1 MNKVNPRRRPAT
13 MADVNRAVEQATND
27 ALVASAAIF
36 LTVLCDKESADAEI
50 IQRVWEEIQEL
61 SQSIIDGY
69 VSVADLKDTLRKEY
83 GVDINFNGKP

>member
-27 ALVASAAIF
+27 ALAASAAIF
-36 LTVLCDKESADAEI
+36 LTVLCDKENADAEI
-50 IQRVWEEIQEL
+50 IQRVWQEMQEL

-83 GVDINFNGKP
+83 GVDIHF

>member
-1 MNKVNPRRRPAT
+1 MSGKVNPRRRPAT

-27 ALVASAAIF
+27 ALTASAAIF

-50 IQRVWEEIQEL
+50 IQRVWQEMQEL

-83 GVDINFNGKP
+83 GVDIHF

>member
-1 MNKVNPRRRPAT
+1 MNKVNPRRRPVT

-27 ALVASAAIF
+27 ALTASAAIF
-36 LTVLCDKESADAEI
+36 LTVLCDKENADAEI
-50 IQRVWEEIQEL
+50 IQRVWQEMQEL

-83 GVDINFNGKP
+83 GVDIHF

>member
-1 MNKVNPRRRPAT
+1 MNKVNPRRRPVT

-27 ALVASAAIF
+27 ALAASAAIF

-50 IQRVWEEIQEL
+50 IQRVWQEMQEL

-83 GVDINFNGKP
+83 GVDIHF

>member
-1 MNKVNPRRRPAT
+1 

-27 ALVASAAIF
+27 ALAASAAIF

-50 IQRVWEEIQEL
+50 IQRVWQEMQEL

-83 GVDINFNGKP
+83 GVNIHF

>member
-13 MADVNRAVEQATND
+13 MADVNRAVAQATND
-27 ALVASAAIF
+27 ALTASAAIF

-50 IQRVWEEIQEL
+50 IQRVWQEMQEL

-83 GVDINFNGKP
+83 GVDIHF

>member
-27 ALVASAAIF
+27 ALAASAAIF
-36 LTVLCDKESADAEI
+36 LTVLCDKENADAEI
-50 IQRVWEEIQEL
+50 VQRVWQEMQEL

-83 GVDINFNGKP
+83 GVDIHF

>member
-1 MNKVNPRRRPAT
+1 MSGKVNPRRRPAT

-27 ALVASAAIF
+27 ALAASAAIF

-50 IQRVWEEIQEL
+50 IQRVWQEIQEL

-69 VSVADLKDTLRKEY
+69 VSVSDLRDTLRKEY
-83 GVDINFNGKP
+83 GVDIHF

>member
-1 MNKVNPRRRPAT
+1 MSGKVNPRRRPAT

-27 ALVASAAIF
+27 ALAASAAIF
-36 LTVLCDKESADAEI
+36 LTVLCDKESADAEV
-50 IQRVWEEIQEL
+50 IQRVWQEMQEL

-83 GVDINFNGKP
+83 GVDIHF

>member
-1 MNKVNPRRRPAT
+1 MSGKVNPRRRPAT

-27 ALVASAAIF
+27 ALTASAAIF

-50 IQRVWEEIQEL
+50 IQRVWQEMQEL

-83 GVDINFNGKP
+83 GVDINF

>member
-1 MNKVNPRRRPAT
+1 MSGKVNPRRRPAT

-27 ALVASAAIF
+27 ALAASAAIF

-50 IQRVWEEIQEL
+50 IQRVWQEMQEL

-83 GVDINFNGKP
+83 GVDINF

>member
-1 MNKVNPRRRPAT
+1 MSGKVNPRRRPAT

-27 ALVASAAIF
+27 ALAASAAIF

-50 IQRVWEEIQEL
+50 IQRVWQEMQEL

-69 VSVADLKDTLRKEY
+69 VSVANLKDTLRKEY
-83 GVDINFNGKP
+83 GVDIHF

>member
-1 MNKVNPRRRPAT
+1 VSGKVNPRRRPAT

-27 ALVASAAIF
+27 ALAASAAIF

-50 IQRVWEEIQEL
+50 IQRVWEEMQEL

-83 GVDINFNGKP
+83 GVDIHF

>member
-27 ALVASAAIF
+27 ALAASAAIF

-50 IQRVWEEIQEL
+50 IQRVWQEMQEL

-83 GVDINFNGKP
+83 GVDIHF

>member
-27 ALVASAAIF
+27 TLTASAAIF
-36 LTVLCDKESADAEI
+36 LTVLCDKEGADAEI
-50 IQRVWEEIQEL
+50 IQRVWQEMQEL

-69 VSVADLKDTLRKEY
+69 VSVSDLRDTLRKEY
-83 GVDINFNGKP
+83 GVDIHF

>member
-1 MNKVNPRRRPAT
+1 

-27 ALVASAAIF
+27 ALAASAAIF

-50 IQRVWEEIQEL
+50 IQRVWQEMQEL

-69 VSVADLKDTLRKEY
+69 VSVSDLKNTLRCEY
-83 GVDINFNGKP
+83 GVDVSF

>member
-1 MNKVNPRRRPAT
+1 MSGKVNPRRRPAT

-27 ALVASAAIF
+27 ALAASAAIF

-50 IQRVWEEIQEL
+50 IQRVWQEMQEL

-69 VSVADLKDTLRKEY
+69 VSVADLKDTLHKEY
-83 GVDINFNGKP
+83 GVNIHF

>member
-1 MNKVNPRRRPAT
+1 MSGKVNPHRRPAT

-27 ALVASAAIF
+27 ALAASAAIF

-50 IQRVWEEIQEL
+50 IQRVWQEMQEL

-83 GVDINFNGKP
+83 GVDIHF

>member
-27 ALVASAAIF
+27 ALTASAAIF
-36 LTVLCDKESADAEI
+36 LTVLCDKENADAEL
-50 IQRVWEEIQEL
+50 IQRVWREMQEL

-83 GVDINFNGKP
+83 GVDIHF

>member
-1 MNKVNPRRRPAT
+1 MSGKVNPRRRPAT
-13 MADVNRAVEQATND
+13 MGDVNRAGERATND
-27 ALVASAAIF
+27 ALTASAAIF

-50 IQRVWEEIQEL
+50 IQRVWNEMQEL

-83 GVDINFNGKP
+83 GVDINF

>member
-27 ALVASAAIF
+27 ALAASAAIF
-36 LTVLCDKESADAEI
+36 LTVLCDKEGADAEI
-50 IQRVWEEIQEL
+50 IQRVWQEMQEL

-83 GVDINFNGKP
+83 GVDIHF

>member
-27 ALVASAAIF
+27 ALAASAAIF

-50 IQRVWEEIQEL
+50 IQRVWQEMQEL

-83 GVDINFNGKP
+83 GVDINF

>member
-1 MNKVNPRRRPAT
+1 MSGKVNPRRRPAT

-27 ALVASAAIF
+27 ALAASAAIF

-50 IQRVWEEIQEL
+50 IQRVWEEMQEL

-83 GVDINFNGKP
+83 GVNIHF

>member
-1 MNKVNPRRRPAT
+1 MNKVNPRRRPVT

-27 ALVASAAIF
+27 ALAASAAIF

-50 IQRVWEEIQEL
+50 IQRVWQETQEL

-69 VSVADLKDTLRKEY
+69 VSVADLKDTLRKEC
-83 GVDINFNGKP
+83 GVDIHF